1 MQEEKVVGDGHR
13 PCNILNFQDF
23 VLEEDKKVKKETKKS
38 KKLIKNRKE
47 FIEDKGDDVFDP
59 NECPER
65 YVKLREQFI
74 NEDYKRVLAGKQAP
88 HTIHFSRLTTLQKRV
103 VYLCLNPKNIF
114 VFTVFLYGYFL
125 DFSYF
130 FVIFVLDEI

>member
-1 MQEEKVVGDGHR
+1 MEKDNLQEEKVVGDGHR
-13 PCNILNFQDF
+13 PYNILNFQDF
-23 VLEEDKKVKKETKKS
+23 VLEENNKDKKETKKS

-74 NEDYKRVLAGKQAP
+74 KEE
-88 HTIHFSRLTTLQKRV
+88 LQ
-103 VYLCLNPKNIF
+103 
-114 VFTVFLYGYFL
+114 
-125 DFSYF
+125 
-130 FVIFVLDEI
+130 